1 MLAKTL
7 KTIQMFI
14 LKLQHLNLLS
24 KDGRKRTV
32 PCEHM
37 NATFADRKIK
47 KTSAAQQGGWNWDVN
62 KRVAFCKTTRAS
74 KQSVQ
79 NVSFSIPHGVSNA
92 KKMELRDAEPTHI
105 STKKI
110 G

>member
-14 LKLQHLNLLS
+14 LKLQNLNLLS
-24 KDGRKRTV
+24 KDGRKRTK
-32 PCEHM
+32 
-37 NATFADRKIK
+37 KIK